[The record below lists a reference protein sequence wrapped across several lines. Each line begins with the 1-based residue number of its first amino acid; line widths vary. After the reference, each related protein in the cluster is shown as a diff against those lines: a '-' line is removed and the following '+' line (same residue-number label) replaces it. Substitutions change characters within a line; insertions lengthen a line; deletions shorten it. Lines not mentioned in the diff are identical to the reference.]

1 MPTKKNRKPRRRTAK
16 LPDYSP
22 QTIDE
27 LNWVPHID
35 DGEWRSVWYGYGV
48 EDGQIVEVSC
58 DADGNWETDA
68 ADTDKHTAKEL
79 QRLTDELY
87 KESKQTSRSY
97 FQHCAS
103 TGEDPLR
110 EIRVRQLLTRK
121 QTWSIR
127 FSKHEASS
135 SLMLDSLWRLG
146 REVAV
151 AAAPYAVRRYLHL
164 QECEAMPGRFV
175 MLDIHAAS
183 DMLNARVVDN
193 VAFVVVEVDTPRK
206 AWRLRRDIKKKA
218 TQLLSRV

>member
-1 MPTKKNRKPRRRTAK
+1 MPAKKNRKPGRGAAK

-58 DADGNWETDA
+58 DADGNWETDS
-68 ADTDKHTAKEL
+68 ADTEKHTEEEL
-79 QRLTDELY
+79 QRLAAELLE
-87 KESKQTSRSY
+87 ESLQQSRAY
-97 FQHCAS
+97 YQYCAD

-110 EIRVRQLLTRK
+110 EMRVKQLLTRK
-121 QTWSIR
+121 QTWSVR
-127 FSKHEASS
+127 FSEHEASP

-151 AAAPYAVRRYLHL
+151 AAAPYAVRRYLRL
-164 QECEAMPGRFV
+164 QECEALPGRYV
-175 MLDIHAAS
+175 MRNIHAAS
-183 DMLNARVVDN
+183 DMLNALVIDN
-193 VAFVVVEVDTPRK
+193 VAFVAVEVDTPRK